1 VYVNIQTMKLHRHYI
16 FSIIIVMLAS
26 MSHDMATPMH
36 LDTHS
41 ETNIE
46 ISLEEKGSKT
56 KLDEKLITNDLVF
69 SLKGLKAFSVFDC
82 SIPIVDQ
89 LYLNNIFK
97 PPIIFS

>member
-1 VYVNIQTMKLHRHYI
+1 
-16 FSIIIVMLAS
+16 MLTS
-26 MSHDMATPMH
+26 MFFDMDTPMH

-56 KLDEKLITNDLVF
+56 KLDEKLITNDLPF
-69 SLKGLKAFSVFDC
+69 SLKGLKTFSGFDC
-82 SIPIVDQ
+82 SIPILDQ

-97 PPIIFS
+97 PPIFS